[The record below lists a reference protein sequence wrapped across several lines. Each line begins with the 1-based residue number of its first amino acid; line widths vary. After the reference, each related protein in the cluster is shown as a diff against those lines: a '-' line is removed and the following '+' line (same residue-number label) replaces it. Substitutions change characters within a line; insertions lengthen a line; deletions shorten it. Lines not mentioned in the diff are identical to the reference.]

1 VDLDAALAP
10 YADTVPADWVDHN
23 DHMSSGFYAVA
34 FSDARDRFVGAI
46 GLGPRYVAAT
56 PYSFFTVEAHIT
68 YRRELRLGE
77 KFEVITRLRDMD
89 AKRLVYFNV
98 LRHVESGAISALSES
113 LSLHVDREKRRACE
127 ISDMALEILNRV
139 RAAQGTL
146 DLPPGI
152 GKIELPPPKTA

>member
-1 VDLDAALAP
+1 MDLDAALGSH
-10 YADTVPADWVDHN
+10 TGEVPADWVDHN
-23 DHMSSGFYAVA
+23 NHMSSGFYAVA
-34 FSDARDRFVGAI
+34 FSEARDRFVGAI
-46 GLGPRYVAAT
+46 GLGPRYVATT

-77 KFEVITRLRDMD
+77 KFEIITRLRDMD

-98 LRHVESGAISALSES
+98 MRHVESGAISALSES

-127 ISDMALEILNRV
+127 ISAMALDIMTKV
-139 RAAQGTL
+139 RAAQGEL

-152 GKIELPPPKTA
+152 GKIQLPPPKAA